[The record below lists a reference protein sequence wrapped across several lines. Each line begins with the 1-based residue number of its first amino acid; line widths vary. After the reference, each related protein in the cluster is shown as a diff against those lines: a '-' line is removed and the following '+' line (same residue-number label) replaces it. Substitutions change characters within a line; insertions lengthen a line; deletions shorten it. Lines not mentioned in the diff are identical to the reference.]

1 MRLMVVNCSNLSNSH
16 HNATVVTRSHV
27 HPLILESSNLC
38 KTQLKVPG
46 LMTSWYEWL
55 FSTLFSASHH
65 VITISS
71 IVGQCL
77 FVSWHISFMTDL
89 CIHCMCVFSVLSNLW
104 PGEDDAAGTVR
115 ELQ

>member
-1 MRLMVVNCSNLSNSH
+1 MRLMVANCSNCSNSH
-16 HNATVVTRSHV
+16 QNVTVVTRFHV
-27 HPLILESSNLC
+27 HPLISELSNLC

-55 FSTLFSASHH
+55 LFTQVSASHH
-65 VITISS
+65 VTTISS

-115 ELQ
+115 QLQ